1 MSINL
6 LDAGYIE
13 IINTKVTEGKGAMS
27 MKHSTSQQLKNHL
40 HILER
45 IHLTNTV
52 VLLASILYQTLNI
65 DIKYLAAL

>member
-40 HILER
+40 HIL
-45 IHLTNTV
+45 
-52 VLLASILYQTLNI
+52 
-65 DIKYLAAL
+65 